1 MSGADIA
8 LWVLSTA
15 CTALALWAIRI
26 SSTIHALRER
36 VAALEQHARD
46 VDRR

>member
-1 MSGADIA
+1 VSGADVA

-15 CTALALWAIRI
+15 CTALALWAIRV

-36 VAALEQHARD
+36 VARLERAD
-46 VDRR
+46 EDRR